1 MKKALSWVIIC
12 IFMVLLIGC
21 SNERKEKDPNEETN
35 GFEIKAALNIVNN
48 YMKYLMDEDYENAVT
63 MYTKELREKTKN
75 ITSSSLKIR
84 GYKVDEINEVGRNG
98 LFKIKITRSDNKR
111 TLAVL
116 DKYTIKVIK
125 DGVNYRIDEIKS
137 EIEKEAFFEGAG
149 IRLRD
154 KNNVKTNLVI
164 DISSVPKYTFSEDDA
179 ANISEKVVPRDNFG
193 SINFGYEGDKLC
205 ISTYDKNAF
214 IGIVN
219 IDESLAVQGN
229 GGEQKEGKGKSE
241 GGSNVIIKEKPIG
254 KNIVSLD
261 LLENAKVDF
270 MSFSLDEKFVVVQY
284 NKEGLG
290 KCIRIYKTDNGEMIP
305 INIEKE
311 YPLSKVEI
319 IFSSFD
325 KEVINFEVIPKENIE
340 NPQVGLIGKWQMDL
354 KEFKIKKL

>member
-1 MKKALSWVIIC
+1 MKKALSWFVIC
-12 IFMVLLIGC
+12 VFMGLLIGC
-21 SNERKEKDPNEETN
+21 SAENKEKEPDKEVNT
-35 GFEIKAALNIVNN
+35 FEIKAALNIVNN

-63 MYTKELREKTKN
+63 MYTKELRERTKN

-84 GYKVDEINEVGRNG
+84 GYKVDEINEIGRNG
-98 LFKIKITRSDNKR
+98 LFKVKITRSDNKR
-111 TLAVL
+111 TLSIL

-125 DGVNYRIDEIKS
+125 DGVNYRIDEVKS
-137 EIEKEAFFEGAG
+137 EIEKEAFFEGQG

-154 KNNVKTNLVI
+154 KSNVKTNLVI

-179 ANISEKVVPRDNFG
+179 ANISEKIVPRENFG
-193 SINFGYEGDKLC
+193 SINFGYQGDKLC
-205 ISTYDKNAF
+205 ISTYGRNAF
-214 IGIVN
+214 VGIVN

-229 GGEQKEGKGKSE
+229 AGEQKEGKSETE

-254 KNIVSLD
+254 KDIISLD
-261 LLENAKVDF
+261 LLENSKVEF
-270 MSFSLDEKFVVVQY
+270 MSFSLDEKFAVVQY

-305 INIEKE
+305 INLEKE
-311 YPLSKVEI
+311 YPLNKVEI

-325 KEVINFEVIPKENIE
+325 KDVINFEVIPKKNIE
-340 NPQVGLIGKWQMDL
+340 NPQANLIGKWQMDL